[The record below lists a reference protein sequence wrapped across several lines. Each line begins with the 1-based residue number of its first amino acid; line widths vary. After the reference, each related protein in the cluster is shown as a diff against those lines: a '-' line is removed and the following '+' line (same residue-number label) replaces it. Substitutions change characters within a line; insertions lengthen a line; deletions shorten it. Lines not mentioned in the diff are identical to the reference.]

1 MKLNARLFTALA
13 LLGAPS
19 EATRLRA
26 ADDAVAVSFEKIAA
40 GLRCPADQYDYQGTC
55 RDDPADRPVCD
66 TEGTEAMHICSRPE
80 KNWWTCDKGANA
92 CDGGPPIGRAGCEAC
107 VKHGYAWSPVSEP
120 GCLASC
126 DDGPADASCYALE
139 YGLTPAD
146 CPTACTFPDG
156 DECGDD
162 EYCAIEAGKC
172 ALRIASQP
180 GTCAAKGV
188 LACPMNLAPVCGC
201 DMNTYDNDCVAAAA
215 GVNVLVNGR
224 CDDVIPGAETKKA
237 AGGIA
242 KLSLRPAQI

>member
-1 MKLNARLFTALA
+1 MKLNARIFTALA
-13 LLGAPS
+13 LFGAASGALS
-19 EATRLRA
+19 EVTQLRA
-26 ADDAVAVSFEKIAA
+26 AADVVTVSFEKTA
-40 GLRCPADQYDYQGTC
+40 GGRCPAGQYDYQGTC
-55 RDDPADRPVCD
+55 RDDPEDRPTCD
-66 TEGTEAMHICSRPE
+66 TEGKLAYHICSRPK
-80 KNWWTCDKGANA
+80 KNWWTCDKDEKA
-92 CDGGPPIGRAGCEAC
+92 CAGGPPIGRAGCADC

-126 DDGPADASCYALE
+126 DDDPADASCYALE

-146 CPTACTFPDG
+146 CPVGPTACTFPDG

-201 DMNTYDNDCVAAAA
+201 DMNTV
-215 GVNVLVNGR
+215 
-224 CDDVIPGAETKKA
+224 
-237 AGGIA
+237 
-242 KLSLRPAQI
+242 RPWLAHVHAWACIIMCEHVSVCPCL